1 MLLYVEWKI
10 DLESPNKVNILRV
23 KEEKEPTIKYTIAQY
38 KYTLK
43 YNIKLDDNL
52 NQDKVFFTRVKIG
65 NIKDNT
71 VKILVCDEITKKPY
85 TNEEPYE
92 QLTIY
97 MFGSPITMTSEIK
110 AIHKAKLFLDENNWP
125 IFDEYAIDKE
135 LNKLV
140 KEIKKDNIQNKVSRR
155 GYNYTLYVSEVNVE

>member
-1 MLLYVEWKI
+1 MLVYVEWKI
-10 DLESPNKVNILRV
+10 DLNNPNKVNILRIR
-23 KEEKEPTIKYTIAQY
+23 EEKDPTIKYTIAKY
-38 KYTLK
+38 KYRLEDD
-43 YNIKLDDNL
+43 IELDDNF
-52 NQDKVFFTRVKIG
+52 NQDQVFFTRVNIG

-71 VKILVCDEITKKPY
+71 VKILVCNEITKKPY

-97 MFGSPITMTSEIK
+97 MFGSPMTMTSEIK
-110 AIHKAKLFLDENNWP
+110 AIHKANLFLDENNWP
-125 IFDEYAIDKE
+125 IFNEYAIDKE

-155 GYNYTLYVSEVNVE
+155 GYNYTLYLSEVNVE